1 MGTILALAKKE
12 FRQISR
18 DPIMLRMIFIV
29 PILQM
34 LLLGYAVNFDVKHI
48 RTALYDY
55 DRSRL
60 SREFATSFSV
70 GDYFVVEDGAVPLT
84 DVDLGFKENLYSAA
98 LVIPVDFSEHF
109 EEGKPITVGFLVD
122 GTNANSAGIALG
134 YAGVITQGF
143 NEKQVAFSSP
153 ISLRQKILYNP
164 ELKSVNYM
172 VPGVVAI
179 LLTMVT
185 VLLTSMAIVR
195 EREMGTLEQVLVT
208 PISARAFI
216 LGKTV
221 PFAVLAFAG
230 ISLGLA
236 MGIIWFRIPFVGSWA
251 LLYAT
256 AFIFLFTTLGV
267 GMLISTVSTT
277 QQQAMFF
284 AWFFSLFTIMTS
296 GFFTPIENMPAV
308 VRYITILNP
317 MRYFMT
323 VIRGIMMKGA
333 GLENLYPD
341 VIAMVVFSAVIFA
354 ISWRRFSKRI
364 S

>member
-1 MGTILALAKKE
+1 
-12 FRQISR
+12 
-18 DPIMLRMIFIV
+18 
-29 PILQM
+29 
-34 LLLGYAVNFDVKHI
+34 VNFDVKRI

-60 SREFATSFSV
+60 SREFARSLSV
-70 GDYFVVEDGAVPLT
+70 GDYFVLEETDIPLT
-84 DVDLGFKENLYSAA
+84 AVDLGFKANRYSAA
-98 LVIPVDFSEHF
+98 LVIPVDFSRRL
-109 EEGKPITVGFLVD
+109 EEGKSTTVGFLVD

-134 YAGVITQGF
+134 YAGVITQRF
-143 NEKQVAFSSP
+143 NERQIAFSSP
-153 ISLRQKILYNP
+153 IGLRQKVLYNP
-164 ELKSVNYM
+164 DVRSVNYM

-195 EREMGTLEQVLVT
+195 EREMGTLEQVMVT

-216 LGKTV
+216 LGKTM
-221 PFAVLAFAG
+221 PFAILAFAE
-230 ISLGLA
+230 ISLALA
-236 MGIIWFRIPFVGSWA
+236 VGILWFRIPFAGSWP
-251 LLYAT
+251 LLYGT

-296 GFFTPIENMPAV
+296 GFFTPIENMPVV
-308 VRYITILNP
+308 VRYITLLNP
-317 MRYFMT
+317 MRYFMK

-333 GLENLYPD
+333 GVDTLYPD
-341 VIAMVVFSAVIFA
+341 IIAMLVFSAAIFT

-364 S
+364 R